1 MALVGAKSQ
10 LYLARRSDFLVS
22 IFSCLHD
29 WYNAEKSRPG
39 LINSTIGLITTLV
52 NVYTTQRGSWS
63 ITSVVTAAATATTTL
78 VTLIMYLLYAAWT
91 EPYWKEH
98 CTLNGGQVV
107 Q

>member
-1 MALVGAKSQ
+1 
-10 LYLARRSDFLVS
+10 
-22 IFSCLHD
+22 
-29 WYNAEKSRPG
+29 
-39 LINSTIGLITTLV
+39 
-52 NVYTTQRGSWS
+52 VYTTQRGSWS

>member
-1 MALVGAKSQ
+1 MALVGAKSE
-10 LYLARRSDFLVS
+10 LHLARRSNFLVS
-22 IFSCLHD
+22 IFSRLHN
-29 WYNAEKSRPG
+29 WRNTYKSRPG
-39 LINSTIGLITTLV
+39 LLSSTIGLITTLV

-63 ITSVVTAAATATTTL
+63 ITYVMTAAATATTTF

-98 CTLNGGQVV
+98 CKLNGWQVV